1 MKSIAGAVGL
11 AFSTQKLVEF
21 SKESINLASDL
32 QEVQNVVD
40 TVFKNSKQEIN
51 DFAKTALEAYG
62 LSELSAKKYASTMGA
77 MLDSMQV
84 DDGAMLKMSKNLT
97 ALSGDMASFYN
108 LSGDDAFQKIRAG
121 ISGETEPLK
130 QLGINM
136 SVTNLEAYALSQ
148 GITKSYKAMTQS
160 EQAILRYNYL
170 LSVTANAQGDF
181 VRTQD
186 GWANQT
192 RVLSERFNQLKIVVG
207 DLLIN
212 VLTPAVK
219 VLNELVSTA
228 LAFTQTLTAALGIE
242 QNSAAASIDSATAS
256 QENLA
261 SATEDATEAQKAQ
274 NKAVASFDKL
284 NDISESSD
292 SAASSAAGSGGSSL
306 DMALGSYATTQSEY
320 DTSYISEKLEEILGI
335 VGVAFLAI
343 GAILTFTGANIPLGI
358 GLMVVGAASLA
369 AAATLDNSKISKD
382 VSSTLDVIMMAVSGA
397 LMVIGVILLLCCVNP
412 MFIGLGLAL
421 IAAGAIGLVA
431 VAAFNWD
438 SAKNNCTTAI
448 TAIMGVLGGAFLVI
462 GALLAFTGVATGIG
476 IALIAIGATAIVSAA
491 ALNWKSSEDKVTSV
505 VTTIATVVG
514 GALLAIG
521 ALLAFSGVA
530 IPLGIGLIAAGAV
543 AIAAAVVPQWSSLS
557 DKTKKTVTTIAGIL
571 GAALLVIGAILVFT
585 GVGIPLGLGMMLAG
599 GAAVASAVSFNWS
612 TITNKVKSTCNNLKK
627 IFSVFGN
634 DIKAWFTGLIN
645 KGIDTFEGFI
655 NKIIGG
661 LNWLIAKLNA
671 FRITIPSWVPEIGGK
686 SLGFNI
692 SPFKPVTLPR
702 LATGAVIPARSEFVA
717 VLGDQKHGRNLEAP
731 EGLIRQIV
739 REESSRLT
747 YEDIKSA
754 FYAALLMAK
763 QNGILDFDVNM
774 DGRKVG
780 QRIAKHVGK
789 EFNRSGFVFRTA
801 KG

>member
-1 MKSIAGAVGL
+1 M
-11 AFSTQKLVEF
+11 VEF
-21 SKESINLASDL
+21 GKESINLASDL

-40 TVFKNSKQEIN
+40 TVFKGSAQEIN
-51 DFAKTALEAYG
+51 EFSKTALEAYG

-84 DDGAMLKMSKNLT
+84 SDKEMLVMSKTLT

-136 SVTNLEAYALSQ
+136 SVANLEAYALSQ
-148 GITKSYKAMTQS
+148 GITKSYKAMSQN

-181 VRTQD
+181 ARTQD

-192 RVLSERFNQLKIVVG
+192 RILSERFNQLKIVVG

-212 VLTPAVK
+212 VLTPALK

-228 LAFTQTLTAALGIE
+228 LTFAQTLSSALGLN
-242 QNSAAASIDSATAS
+242 QNDTTSTVNSMASS
-256 QENLA
+256 QEDLA
-261 SATEDATEAQKAQ
+261 SATEDATEAQKEQ

-284 NDISESSD
+284 NDISKSSGSSSDKSGTFGMSANSYESSKSD
-292 SAASSAAGSGGSSL
+292 F
-306 DMALGSYATTQSEY
+306 
-320 DTSYISEKLEEILGI
+320 DTSFISEKLEEILAI
-335 VGVAFLAI
+335 VGIACLAI
-343 GAILTFTGANIPLGI
+343 GVILAFTGASLPLGI

-369 AAATLDNSKISKD
+369 AAVAIDNTKIAKD
-382 VSSTLDVIMMAVSGA
+382 VGSVLDAILVLVSAA
-397 LMVIGVILLLCCVNP
+397 LLAIGIIIVCFAKTPKLIA
-412 MFIGLGLAL
+412 LGIAL
-421 IAAGAIGLVA
+421 IVAGAIGLVA
-431 VAAFNWD
+431 SV
-438 SAKNNCTTAI
+438 
-448 TAIMGVLGGAFLVI
+448 
-462 GALLAFTGVATGIG
+462 
-476 IALIAIGATAIVSAA
+476 
-491 ALNWKSSEDKVTSV
+491 ALNW
-505 VTTIATVVG
+505 
-514 GALLAIG
+514 GAIKNFISKYIDEILL
-521 ALLAFSGVA
+521 
-530 IPLGIGLIAAGAV
+530 
-543 AIAAAVVPQWSSLS
+543 
-557 DKTKKTVTTIAGIL
+557 IL
-571 GAALLVIGAILVFT
+571 GASLLVIGAILTFT
-585 GVGIPLGLGMMLAG
+585 GVNMPLGIALMIAG
-599 GAAVASAVSFNWS
+599 VASLATVVAFNWD
-612 TITNKVKSTCNNLKK
+612 TIVTKIKSVCDK
-627 IFSVFGN
+627 IKTVVSRFGN
-634 DIKAWFTGLIN
+634 EIKTWFTNLIN
-645 KGIDTFEGFI
+645 KGIGTFEGFI

-671 FRITIPSWVPEIGGK
+671 FKITIPDWIGGDYGGK

-692 SPFKPVTLPR
+692 TPFKTVSIPR

-739 REESSRLT
+739 REESSSLT

-754 FYAALLMAK
+754 FFAALLMAK

-774 DGRKVG
+774 DGQKVG
-780 QRIAKHVGK
+780 QRTAKYVGN
-789 EFNRSGFVFRTA
+789 ELNRSGFVFRTV

>member
-1 MKSIAGAVGL
+1 
-11 AFSTQKLVEF
+11 
-21 SKESINLASDL
+21 
-32 QEVQNVVD
+32 
-40 TVFKNSKQEIN
+40 
-51 DFAKTALEAYG
+51 
-62 LSELSAKKYASTMGA
+62 MGA

-84 DDGAMLKMSKNLT
+84 SDKEMLVMSKNLT

-108 LSGDDAFQKIRAG
+108 LQSDEAFNKIRAG

-136 SVTNLEAYALSQ
+136 SVANLEAYALTQ
-148 GITKSYKAMTQS
+148 GITKSYKAMTQN

-181 VRTQD
+181 ARTQD
-186 GWANQT
+186 SWANQT
-192 RVLSERFNQLKIVVG
+192 RILTERFNQLKIVVG

-219 VLNELVSTA
+219 ILNELVSTA
-228 LAFTQTLTAALGIE
+228 LAFTNTLSSALGIE
-242 QNSAAASIDSATAS
+242 QNNTAS
-256 QENLA
+256 TVSSIASSQEDLA
-261 SATEDATEAQKAQ
+261 SATEDATEAQKEQ

-284 NDISESSD
+284 NDISKSADSS
-292 SAASSAAGSGGSSL
+292 SSTSSSGGGGSI
-306 DMALGSYATTQSEY
+306 DMGLNTYSAPQSDY
-320 DTSYISEKLEEILGI
+320 DTSFISEKLEEILGI
-335 VGVAFLAI
+335 VGVACLAI
-343 GAILTFTGANIPLGI
+343 GVILAFTGNIPLGL
-358 GLMVVGAASLA
+358 GLIAVGAASLA
-369 AAATLDNSKISKD
+369 AAAAIDNSKITKD
-382 VSSTLDVIMMAVSGA
+382 VSSSLDVIMMAVSGA
-397 LMVIGVILLLCCVNP
+397 LMVIGVILLLFCVNP
-412 MFIGLGLAL
+412 LFIGLGLAL
-421 IAAGAIGLVA
+421 IVAGAIGLVA
-431 VAAFNWD
+431 VAAFNWN
-438 SAKNNCTTAI
+438 SGKNNCTTAI

-462 GALLAFTGVATGIG
+462 GALLTFTGAATGIG
-476 IALIAIGATAIVSAA
+476 IALMAIGATALVAA
-491 ALNWKSSEDKVTSV
+491 AVLNWKSSEDKVSSV

-530 IPLGIGLIAAGAV
+530 IPLGIGLLALGAV
-543 AIAAAVVPQWSSLS
+543 SLAAAVLPNWKKMS

-585 GVGIPLGLGMMLAG
+585 GAGIPLGLGMMLAG
-599 GAAVASAVSFNWS
+599 GAAVASAVSFNWNTIS
-612 TITNKVKSTCNNLKK
+612 TKVKNTCENLKK
-627 IFSVFGN
+627 IFKNFGN
-634 DIKAWFTGLIN
+634 DVKAWFTGLIN
-645 KGIDTFEGFI
+645 KGIGTFEGFI

-671 FRITIPSWVPEIGGK
+671 FKISIPAWVPEIGGR

-692 SPFKPVTLPR
+692 SPIKTVTLPR

-739 REESSRLT
+739 REESTNIT
-747 YEDIKSA
+747 YENLKLA

-774 DGRKVG
+774 DGQKVG
-780 QRIAKHVGK
+780 QRTAKHVGK
-789 EFNRSGFVFRTA
+789 ELNRSGFVFRTV